1 MVVVKEVKTW
11 KEQNEFVDFPLNL
24 YKGNPYFVPPLYG
37 DEKDIFKKDY
47 LYLDQ
52 AEAIYFNA
60 YKDNKIVGRISGII
74 QKAANKKYDQKR
86 VRFTRFDSIDD
97 QEVANALF
105 KAVEDWAKAKG
116 MDTIVGPLGF
126 SDLDR
131 EGLLIEGF
139 EELSTFE
146 EQYNYPYYQ
155 TLIENYG
162 FEKEVDWFERK
173 LYLPKEENTRL
184 ERLSNVI
191 MKRFKLKFGES
202 KNTDDFIKKYA
213 DKFFDILDETY
224 VDIYGTVPFTPS
236 MRKLMLDNFRLIVDV
251 KYVAVILDEHDNV
264 VCFGLCF
271 PSLSKAIQPSQGHLT
286 PFALFRLLHAIKNPK
301 VLDLALIGVVEKYRG
316 FGVATILIHK
326 LMEMMK
332 NNNIEY
338 CETNLNLET
347 NTSVQALWESFD
359 SVLHKKRRAFVKKIG

>member
-191 MKRFKLKFGES
+191 MKRFKL
-202 KNTDDFIKKYA
+202 
-213 DKFFDILDETY
+213 
-224 VDIYGTVPFTPS
+224 
-236 MRKLMLDNFRLIVDV
+236 
-251 KYVAVILDEHDNV
+251 
-264 VCFGLCF
+264 
-271 PSLSKAIQPSQGHLT
+271 
-286 PFALFRLLHAIKNPK
+286 
-301 VLDLALIGVVEKYRG
+301 
-316 FGVATILIHK
+316 
-326 LMEMMK
+326 
-332 NNNIEY
+332 
-338 CETNLNLET
+338 
-347 NTSVQALWESFD
+347 
-359 SVLHKKRRAFVKKIG
+359 